1 MSSEERAFL
10 ENFIVSNPDLERLEA
25 LLAKFNIF
33 EAIDAVRQELRHSD
47 FLAFLLNPSENHG
60 LGDIFLKKFLMR
72 VPTDADNPSLSAIE
86 IDVSNLQGAEIRRE
100 WRNIDILI
108 HVHDSVSRL
117 VCAIENKVYTTEHSD
132 QLRRYREIVNREF
145 AGYRLIFIYLTPEGD
160 IPSDETYI
168 PFSYTE
174 IAKLVDNVHQT
185 YKSILDS
192 EVYTL
197 MAHYTTMLR
206 RHIVSDSEIAEL
218 CQKIYHKHQKAL
230 DLIFEHRPDLQA
242 DLAEVLRKLIES
254 KVPGLVLDHFT
265 KTLIYFSVVDWDNY
279 PGQRTGQG
287 WTKSGRVLLF
297 EFGNFSN
304 QLSLRLIIGPAGSGL
319 VRQAIHQIAFSHPK
333 IFRGMGK
340 QLRSK
345 WTMIYK
351 RRFLA
356 PSDYE
361 DADLEILT
369 KKVQVEWDKFYIED
383 LPTIRQALA
392 EIQWPNAPALTE
404 MNNATQ

>member
-10 ENFIVSNPDLERLEA
+10 ENFIVNNPDLEELEA
-25 LLAKFNIF
+25 ELAEFNIF
-33 EAIDAVRQELRHSD
+33 EAIGAVRQELRHSD
-47 FLAFLLNPSENHG
+47 FLAFLLNPAQNHG

-72 VPTDADNPSLSAIE
+72 VLVGTNDPPLSAVD
-86 IDVSNLQGAEIRRE
+86 IDVSDLYEAEIRRE

-108 HVHDSVSRL
+108 LNDPDNDRGNRL
-117 VCAIENKVYTTEHSD
+117 VCAIENKVDTTEHSD
-132 QLRRYREIVNREF
+132 QLHRYREIVAKEF
-145 AGYRLIFIYLTPEGD
+145 TEYRAIFIYLTPED
-160 IPSDETYI
+160 DKPSDEAYI
-168 PFSYTE
+168 PFSYTKVAE
-174 IAKLVDNVHQT
+174 LVNDICRA
-185 YKSILDS
+185 YES
-192 EVYTL
+192 TL
-197 MAHYTTMLR
+197 GSDVRALMTHYTTMLR
-206 RHIVSDSEIAEL
+206 RHIVSDSEIAKL

-254 KVPGLVLDHFT
+254 KVPDLVLDHFT

-304 QLSLRLIIGPAGSGL
+304 QLSLRLIIGPAGLGL
-319 VRQAIHQIAFSHPK
+319 VRQVIHQIAFSHPK
-333 IFRGMGK
+333 VFRGMGK

-351 RRFLA
+351 RRLLE

-392 EIQWPNAPALTE
+392 EIQWPDPPTLAQA
-404 MNNATQ
+404 